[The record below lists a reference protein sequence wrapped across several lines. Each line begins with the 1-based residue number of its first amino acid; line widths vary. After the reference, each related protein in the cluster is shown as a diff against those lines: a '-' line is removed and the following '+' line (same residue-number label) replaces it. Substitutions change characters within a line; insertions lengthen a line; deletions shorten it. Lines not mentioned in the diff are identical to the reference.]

1 VFWSAE
7 LSLSKMTDFQL
18 SGAWHEV
25 NHYLGEIIFTKKP
38 TKQKKNYLKP
48 DSTEEV
54 FNV

>member
-25 NHYLGEIIFTKKP
+25 NHYLGENHFHQKTGETKEKLFEARY
-38 TKQKKNYLKP
+38 N
-48 DSTEEV
+48 
-54 FNV
+54 